1 MQNNP
6 YADEEDLRNMT
17 YIVEIANSQFADF
30 VQRFAPDFHF
40 LEANKWTTPPRFER
54 KSSASYGRTPP
65 HPRPIG
71 KLVDT
76 PRTHVKLAERGPVP
90 PSPNQA
96 SQEASDMNGRDRK
109 PRKKKKKRKDGAPVN
124 LSQTSAITI
133 TENATKRNEKNHL
146 IEMAG
151 YPLLKSLPLKS
162 GSPANDRTDE
172 ERAKMVHQK
181 RARNMLSI
189 VNPDTPVLPA
199 NNATKPGRFASFKTA
214 ASAYPLVPDTGR
226 SPLPFKECRPHF
238 SASPVN
244 AQEHRRRRGAPLIIQ
259 KPTGTPLTKENVLNT
274 PRKPDPPVPYSCC
287 IGTSNARSTTHSS
300 YHSPVGC
307 SQDAALY

>member
-1 MQNNP
+1 MDSHRIRFPGMQNNP

-109 PRKKKKKRKDGAPVN
+109 PRK
-124 LSQTSAITI
+124 
-133 TENATKRNEKNHL
+133 
-146 IEMAG
+146 
-151 YPLLKSLPLKS
+151 
-162 GSPANDRTDE
+162 
-172 ERAKMVHQK
+172 
-181 RARNMLSI
+181 
-189 VNPDTPVLPA
+189 
-199 NNATKPGRFASFKTA
+199 
-214 ASAYPLVPDTGR
+214 
-226 SPLPFKECRPHF
+226 
-238 SASPVN
+238 N

-274 PRKPDPPVPYSCC
+274 PRKPDPPVPAAASERATPVVRRTLR
-287 IGTSNARSTTHSS
+287 ITHPSGALRTPPSTEGQFKYRRFAVH
-300 YHSPVGC
+300 
-307 SQDAALY
+307 QRQQQQRFE